1 MPATLAEVSSLPL
14 PPPPPPA
21 SADHVGP
28 VPDDPRR
35 WGLGDVWLGI
45 LVANIAVG
53 AVFFGVTEGGGYD
66 DIDDLPMWL
75 FAAVNAPLHLG
86 LAAVAVW
93 AVTEKGRGVLGDLR
107 FDIRFSDAGTG
118 VLTGV
123 LAQLLLVPAVTFPII
138 WLTDQNTDDV
148 SESARELADRANTT
162 TGILALIFTTCVL
175 APVVEELFF
184 RGLALGAYKKRANL
198 AWFAI
203 LIPIGRRPDVN
214 GRRWNLWW
222 AVVLSSVIFSAVHFS
237 ALLFPALFAVGMVFA
252 LLAERA
258 GRLGPAIWA
267 HVAFNGVTI
276 LSLLAFDDDD
286 AMAGVA
292 ALVASGF

>member
-1 MPATLAEVSSLPL
+1 MPATLARVSS
-14 PPPPPPA
+14 PPPPPLPA
-21 SADHVGP
+21 SASHVGP

-35 WGLGDVWLGI
+35 WGLGDVWMGI
-45 LVANIAVG
+45 LVANVAVA
-53 AVFFGVTEGGGYD
+53 AVFVGITEGGGYD

-86 LAAVAVW
+86 LAVVAVW
-93 AVTEKGRGVLGDLR
+93 AVTEKGRGVLRDLR
-107 FDIRFSDAGTG
+107 FDVRFSDAGTG

-123 LAQLLLVPAVTFPII
+123 LAQLVLVPAVTLPIV

-162 TGILALIFTTCVL
+162 TGVLALIFTTCIL
-175 APVVEELFF
+175 APIVEELFF
-184 RGLALGAYKKRANL
+184 RGLALGAFKKRANL
-198 AWFAI
+198 VW
-203 LIPIGRRPDVN
+203 LTMLMPIDRRPDAS

-222 AVVLSSVIFSAVHFS
+222 AVILSSVIFSAVHLS
-237 ALLFPALFAVGMVFA
+237 ALLFPALFAVGVVFA
-252 LLAERA
+252 VLAERA

-276 LSLLAFDDDD
+276 ISLLALDNDD
-286 AMAGVA
+286 ALGIVPGL
-292 ALVASGF
+292 LVSAF